1 MFERFT
7 DKAIKVILLAQ
18 EESRRLGQNF
28 VGSEQILVGLI
39 EEDTSS
45 AALVLK
51 KLGLDTSAVR
61 AEVERM
67 IGRRSGF
74 VGTDIPFTPKAKRV
88 LEQSIQ
94 EARQLDQD
102 YIGPEHLLLSIT
114 QDSEGV
120 AAKVL
125 KNLGIDLAQV
135 REQLIQL
142 LRETVPAPAGGIP
155 ERNPNRKQGKALTE
169 FGTDLTQ
176 LAAEGKIDPVVGRHQ
191 EIERVMQI
199 LGRRTKNNPVL
210 IGEPGVGKT
219 ALAEGLALRINNGEL
234 PELLADRRVIALDMG
249 SLVAG
254 SRFRGEFEERLKQV
268 MAEVRQAGNIIL
280 VIDEIHT
287 LVGAG
292 SVEGAMDAANLLKP
306 ALARGELQCIGATT
320 LDEYRQYIE
329 KDAALERRFQ
339 PIMVKEPTVE
349 DTIEILQGLRS
360 RYEEHHRL
368 TISDEALEAAAKLS
382 DRYISERY
390 LPDKAIDLIDEA
402 GSRVS
407 LRYSQPA
414 SDGEVKGETETP
426 QVGVEDVAQ
435 VLSAWTGVP
444 ANRLTESESAR
455 LLYLEDALHERVIG
469 QEEAVKAV
477 ARAIRR
483 SRVGLR
489 NLNRPIASLIFSGPT
504 GVGKTELTKA
514 LAAIVFGSEEAMV
527 RLDMSEYMEPQS
539 VSKLI
544 GSPPGYVGYGEG
556 GQLTEAVRRRPYT
569 VVLFDEIEKAHPDT
583 FNLLLQ
589 LLEDGRLS
597 DSQGRVVDF
606 KNTLIIMTSNIGS
619 RAIEKAGTGLGFFT
633 EEDSALAQYNRTRE
647 QVNEALKQSFRPE
660 FLNRLDEI
668 IVFGQLTRDQVKSIA
683 DLLLQDVSARLRE
696 QQITLSVT
704 EAFKE
709 RLIRE
714 GYDPSYGARPLRRA
728 ISRLVEDHLAE
739 AILAGQIVAGDTAVI
754 DIDEDGQV
762 QVQRKL
768 LPVLVEVGSTSN

>member
-7 DKAIKVILLAQ
+7 DKSIKVILLAQ
-18 EESRRLGQNF
+18 EESRRLGQEF

-39 EEDTSS
+39 AEDTNVATS
-45 AALVLK
+45 VLK
-51 KLGLDTSAVR
+51 ELGLTLPSAR
-61 AEVERM
+61 AEIEKI
-67 IGRRSGF
+67 IGRGSGF
-74 VGTDIPFTPKAKRV
+74 VGTEIPFSPTAKKG

-94 EARQLDQD
+94 VAYQLKQD
-102 YIGPEHLLLSIT
+102 FIAPEHLLLGLT
-114 QDSEGV
+114 QDAAGV

-125 KNLGIDLAQV
+125 KNLGIDLAQLQE
-135 REQLIQL
+135 RLILVLTQS
-142 LRETVPAPAGGIP
+142 VPVPAGGVE
-155 ERNPNRKQGKALTE
+155 ERQEKSQGGKALEE

-176 LAAEGKIDPVVGRHQ
+176 LAAEGKIDPVVGRQQ
-191 EIERVMQI
+191 EIERVVQI
-199 LGRRTKNNPVL
+199 LGRRTKNNPIL

-219 ALAEGLALRINNGEL
+219 ALAEGLALRINNGDL
-234 PELLADRRVIALDMG
+234 PEQLANRRVIALDLA

-268 MAEVRQAGNIIL
+268 MAEVNQAGNIIL

-292 SVEGAMDAANLLKP
+292 SVEGGMDAANLLKP

-339 PIMVKEPTVE
+339 PVMVKEPTVE
-349 DTIEILQGLRS
+349 DTIEILYGLRS

-368 TISDEALEAAAKLS
+368 TITNRALEAAAKLS
-382 DRYISERY
+382 ARYISDRH

-402 GSRVS
+402 GSRVR
-407 LRYSQPA
+407 LRYSKI
-414 SDGEVKGETETP
+414 SSEGEVNSETQKP
-426 QVGVEDVAQ
+426 QVDVEDIAQ
-435 VLSAWTGVP
+435 VLSASTGVP
-444 ANRLTESESAR
+444 VNRLTESESAQ
-455 LLYLEDALHERVIG
+455 LLHLEDVLRERVIG

-477 ARAIRR
+477 ARAIKR

-489 NLNRPIASLIFSGPT
+489 NANRPIASFIFCGPT

-514 LAAIVFGSEEAMV
+514 LAATVFGSEEAMI

-569 VVLFDEIEKAHPDT
+569 VILFDEIEKAHPDI

-589 LLEDGRLS
+589 LLEDGRLT
-597 DSQGRVVDF
+597 DSQGRVVNF
-606 KNTLIIMTSNIGS
+606 NNTLIIMTSNLGA
-619 RAIEKAGTGLGFFT
+619 RAIEKQGTGLGFFA
-633 EEDSALAQYNRTRE
+633 EEDSVQAQYNRTVD

-668 IVFGQLTRDQVKSIA
+668 IVFHQLTREQVKSIA
-683 DLLLQDVSARLRE
+683 TLLLQDVSESLAQR
-696 QQITLSVT
+696 QIKISLT

-709 RLIRE
+709 QLIKE
-714 GYDPSYGARPLRRA
+714 GYDPSYGARPMRRA
-728 ISRLVEDHLAE
+728 ISRLVEDYLAE
-739 AILAGQIVAGDTAVI
+739 AILAGEIKEGDTAVI
-754 DIDEDGQV
+754 DLDEDGRV
-762 QVQRKL
+762 QVKQKNSR
-768 LPVLVEVGSTSN
+768 VLVSSV